1 MCIIKAYDLSV
12 LSTVFL
18 SPSQMEPLV
27 SPESVNHVL
36 LNTSLLVNNIRGKI
50 ITWEPSVWCSPWVF
64 FFISPHCMLKEVNRG
79 KILIILLFTDYRISF
94 IVFILNATPSHTQRL
109 YHHAAPSH
117 SLFFFSLAWTIF
129 CCVWC
134 ALSSPRF
141 LRGNRDVLY
150 TWV

>member
-50 ITWEPSVWCSPWVF
+50 IT
-64 FFISPHCMLKEVNRG
+64 
-79 KILIILLFTDYRISF
+79 
-94 IVFILNATPSHTQRL
+94 
-109 YHHAAPSH
+109 
-117 SLFFFSLAWTIF
+117 
-129 CCVWC
+129 
-134 ALSSPRF
+134 
-141 LRGNRDVLY
+141 
-150 TWV
+150 